1 MMTKIIEDRIDWLEI
16 QSQAVNM
23 KQYYDYEI
31 KGLKF
36 CLDLVK
42 QSDAEKQE
50 LIDALIDTTKRFCE
64 LMEKHSCGDLE
75 KFLMPVFFENKQLI
89 EKHTG
94 KTWEQ
99 IDVKR

>member
-1 MMTKIIEDRIDWLEI
+1 MEYLKKI
-16 QSQAVNM
+16 Q
-23 KQYYDYEI
+23 
-31 KGLKF
+31 
-36 CLDLVK
+36 

-50 LIDALIDTTKRFCE
+50 LIDSLIDTTKRFCE

-94 KTWEQ
+94 KPYED
-99 IDVKR
+99 IDVK